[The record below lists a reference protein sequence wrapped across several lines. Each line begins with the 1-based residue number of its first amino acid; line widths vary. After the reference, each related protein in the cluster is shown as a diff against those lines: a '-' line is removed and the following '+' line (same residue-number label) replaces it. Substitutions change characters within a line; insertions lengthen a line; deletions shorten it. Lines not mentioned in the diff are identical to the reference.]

1 MEERNKI
8 VSIQSYLIQFS
19 YTEINH
25 DHTDH
30 NMGYTNRHI
39 INTNINIKY
48 IRFELWGFISGI

>member
-25 DHTDH
+25 NHTDD
-30 NMGYTNRHI
+30 NMGYTNRHV
-39 INTNINIKY
+39 INTNINITY
-48 IRFELWGFISGI
+48 IGFELCGFMSGI